1 MDMKKYTIK
10 YILAAFV
17 LILSVSS
24 CFKEPK
30 VQGYIGE
37 GIRLQGS
44 DTMYVALGAKV
55 ASSTAWLDNSTRPCK
70 FRIENVRDEKGN
82 RVEGFFRGF
91 PTRLWAAPYDYLTD
105 KTLEQVMSK
114 LTDATL
120 TPLMINETNGQL
132 RAMESTADIGLKEG
146 DIYHVDVSVSNSK
159 GSVFLE
165 DYAILKIEKGTGGE
179 SAVDFELTDM
189 VNGICIVGK
198 DDKGTPSN
206 TFPYYDQINDA
217 AANFSTRRDNIY
229 KDNGREKNMAI
240 RKLSGEPSVGIRVY
254 VKMYDK
260 NGKLFNPEEYATY
273 STTTS
278 YIDYSVNRKNL
289 PQVGAN
295 YNSAKP
301 NKAEEGLYLEFP
313 YTPWPVGLTYSYIRG
328 AIYKD
333 FSNLDWT
340 SLKDANKAGKIPKN
354 ANWPDDDYNGGKDGW
369 YVRIRTNVKFY
380 QPGTYELVFVVP
392 YTTAK

>member
-1 MDMKKYTIK
+1 MKSFLK
-10 YILAAFV
+10 YIIVPFV
-17 LILSVSS
+17 LFFSVTS
-24 CFKEPK
+24 CFKEPD

-44 DTMYVALGAKV
+44 DTMYVAIGAKV
-55 ASSTAWLDNSTRPCK
+55 ASSSAWLDNSTRPCK
-70 FRIENVRDEKGN
+70 FKIENVRDEAGN
-82 RVEGFFRGF
+82 RVDGFFQGF

-105 KTLEQVMSK
+105 KTLDQVMAK

-132 RAMESTADIGLKEG
+132 RAMESTANIGLKEG

-159 GSVFLE
+159 GSVFLK

-198 DDKGTPSN
+198 DDKGAPSN
-206 TFPYYDQINDA
+206 TFPYYDQINA
-217 AANFSTRRDNIY
+217 AATNFSTRRDNIY
-229 KDNGREKNMAI
+229 KDNGKEKTMAI
-240 RKLSGEPSVGIRVY
+240 RKLSSEPSVGIRVY
-254 VKMYDK
+254 IKMYDK

-328 AIYKD
+328 SIYKD
-333 FSNLDWT
+333 FSNLDWEK
-340 SLKDANKAGKIPKN
+340 LKADNIAGTIPKN
-354 ANWPDDDYNGGKDGW
+354 ANWPEDDYDKGKNGW
-369 YVRIRTNVKFY
+369 YVRVRTNVKFY

>member
-1 MDMKKYTIK
+1 MKHTIK
-10 YILAAFV
+10 YILASLAIV
-17 LILSVSS
+17 LSAVS

-44 DTMYVALGAKV
+44 DTMYVAIGAKV

-70 FRIENVRDEKGN
+70 FRIENVRDEAGN
-82 RVEGFFRGF
+82 RVEGFFQGF

-105 KTLEQVMSK
+105 KTLDQVMSK

-132 RAMESTADIGLKEG
+132 RAMESTANIGLKEG
-146 DIYHVDVSVSNSK
+146 EVYHVDVSVSNSK

-165 DYAILKIEKGTGGE
+165 DYAVLKIEKGTGGE

-198 DDKGTPSN
+198 DDKGAPSN
-206 TFPYYDQINDA
+206 TFPYYDQINGNSAD
-217 AANFSTRRDNIY
+217 FSKRQENIY
-229 KDNGREKNMAI
+229 KDNGVEKNMAV
-240 RKLSGEPSVGIRVY
+240 RKISNEPSVGICVY
-254 VKMYDK
+254 IKMYDK
-260 NGKLFNPEEYATY
+260 DGKLFNPEEYASY
-273 STTTS
+273 STTQS
-278 YIDYSVNRKNL
+278 YIDYSVNRRNI
-289 PQVGAN
+289 PQAGAN
-295 YNSAKP
+295 YNYKNP
-301 NKAEEGLYLEFP
+301 NKAEEGLYVEFP

-340 SLKDANKAGKIPKN
+340 SLKAHNKAGTIPKN
-354 ANWPDDDYNGGKDGW
+354 ANWPDDDYNGGSDGW
-369 YVRIRTNVKFY
+369 YVRFRSNIKFY
-380 QPGTYELVFVVP
+380 QPGTYEIVVVVP

>member
-1 MDMKKYTIK
+1 MKKYTIK

-17 LILSVSS
+17 RLLSVSS

-82 RVEGFFRGF
+82 RVEGFFQGF

-132 RAMESTADIGLKEG
+132 RAMESTANIGLKEG
-146 DIYHVDVSVSNSK
+146 EVYHVDVSVSNSK

-165 DYAILKIEKGTGGE
+165 DYAVLKIEKGTGGE
-179 SAVDFELTDM
+179 SAVDFELTDF

-217 AANFSTRRDNIY
+217 APNFSTRRDNIY
-229 KDNGREKNMAI
+229 KDNGREKSMAI
-240 RKLSGEPSVGIRVY
+240 RKLSDEPSVGIRVY

-260 NGKLFNPEEYATY
+260 NGRLFNPEDYATY
-273 STTTS
+273 STTTT
-278 YIDYSVNRKNL
+278 
-289 PQVGAN
+289 
-295 YNSAKP
+295 
-301 NKAEEGLYLEFP
+301 
-313 YTPWPVGLTYSYIRG
+313 TP
-328 AIYKD
+328 
-333 FSNLDWT
+333 
-340 SLKDANKAGKIPKN
+340 
-354 ANWPDDDYNGGKDGW
+354 
-369 YVRIRTNVKFY
+369 
-380 QPGTYELVFVVP
+380 
-392 YTTAK
+392 